1 MFRGTISIISADNPA
16 SQLLGGFKQSHSA
29 FRKCRHCLC
38 VDSEIQTKV
47 KYFELIFFKYL

>member
-47 KYFELIFFKYL
+47 KYFELFFSKYL